1 MLPSSS
7 TASPRAA
14 QLERA
19 LLLGCLAA
27 YLLAGLFGRGLW
39 KADEP
44 YSFGMV
50 WNFLTTPDW
59 LVPRVGTAPFMEKP
73 PLMYWTG
80 ALTARLA
87 TPWLSAPDGARLA
100 VLGWMLVTLAALA
113 WLTERL
119 LPGRLREAVLALL
132 GMLGVVQ
139 HSHLLI
145 ADVPQLAGATLGLAG
160 LAAQLHDNRHPWRRG
175 LLFGSGLGIAFMSK
189 GLLVPGVLGLTGLLC
204 ALCWPRRLV
213 EPEGRHWLLAASL
226 AALPWLLIW
235 PALLWHR
242 APELFHTWLW
252 TNNIGR
258 FFGLEARN
266 SDTDGLASSLA
277 DLLALS
283 FPTGLILLGATLWQ
297 LYRRGGSPLKRLGRH
312 PGLATVVLYAVVC
325 LAVLLKSA
333 VFRSLYLLPLFPA
346 LALLAAR
353 LQPPPVLAALGRTL
367 GLAFWTPV
375 IALLALGGF
384 GLALRWPLPWPAL
397 VRDHLPLA
405 ERLPVGLLAWTLAA
419 LALLG
424 WGLALGLHRR
434 LAPGSLW
441 FVGLTV
447 SWSLANSLWL
457 PWVDLGNSYARPF
470 TELQRALPRTDCVAS
485 YGLGES
491 ERSMLHVYA
500 GYPPLERTALRQVPC
515 QVLVVQD
522 EWHQAVAVPPGWQ
535 LLWQG
540 ARPGNLKER
549 FRAFRVL
556 PGGFSGVGLR

>member
-1 MLPSSS
+1 M
-7 TASPRAA
+7 
-14 QLERA
+14 
-19 LLLGCLAA
+19 LLGCLAA

-59 LVPRVGTAPFMEKP
+59 LIPRVGDAPFMEKP

-80 ALTARLA
+80 ALAARLA
-87 TPWLSAPDGARLA
+87 APWLSAPDGARLA

-119 LPGRLREAVLALL
+119 LPGRRREAVLALL

-160 LAAQLHDNRHPWRRG
+160 LAAQLHDNRHPWRQG

-204 ALCWPRRLV
+204 ALCWPQRLV
-213 EPEGRHWLLAASL
+213 EPATRRWVLAAIL

-235 PALLWHR
+235 PLLLWHR

-312 PGLATVVLYAVVC
+312 PGLATVVLYALVC

-353 LQPPPVLAALGRTL
+353 LQPPPALAALGRTL
-367 GLAFWTPV
+367 GLAFWTP
-375 IALLALGGF
+375 IITLLALGGF
-384 GLALRWPLPWPAL
+384 GLALGWPLPWPAL

-434 LAPGSLW
+434 LATGSLW

-470 TELQRALPRTDCVAS
+470 TALQQVLPRADCVAS

-491 ERSMLHVYA
+491 ERSMLHVYS
-500 GYPPLERTALRQVPC
+500 GYPPLELTALRPVPC

-522 EWHQAVAVPPGWQ
+522 EWHEAVVVPPGWQ

-549 FRAFRVL
+549 FRAFTVS
-556 PGGFSGVGLR
+556 PKVP

>member
-1 MLPSSS
+1 L
-7 TASPRAA
+7 R
-14 QLERA
+14 LERA

-59 LVPRVGTAPFMEKP
+59 LIPRVGTAPFMEKP

-119 LPGRLREAVLALL
+119 LPGRRREAVLALL

-160 LAAQLHDNRHPWRRG
+160 LAAYLHDGEKPWQRG

-213 EPEGRHWLLAASL
+213 EPEGRHWVVAAGL
-226 AALPWLLIW
+226 AALPWLLVW
-235 PALLWHR
+235 PLLLWHR

-312 PGLATVVLYAVVC
+312 PGLATVVLYALVC

-353 LQPPPVLAALGRTL
+353 LQPPPALTALGRTL
-367 GLAFWTPV
+367 GLAFWTP
-375 IALLALGGF
+375 IIGLLALGGF
-384 GLALRWPLPWPAL
+384 GLALGWPLPWPAL

-405 ERLPVGLLAWTLAA
+405 ERLPVGLLAWTFAA

-470 TELQRALPRTDCVAS
+470 TALQRVLPPTDCVAS

-491 ERSMLHVYA
+491 ERSMLHVYG
-500 GYPPLERTALRQVPC
+500 GYPPLELTALRQVPC

-522 EWHQAVAVPPGWQ
+522 EWHEAVAVPPGWQ

-549 FRAFRVL
+549 FRAFMVS
-556 PGGFSGVGLR
+556 PKVP

>member
-1 MLPSSS
+1 M
-7 TASPRAA
+7 
-14 QLERA
+14 
-19 LLLGCLAA
+19 LLGCLTA

-59 LVPRVGTAPFMEKP
+59 LIPRVGDAPFMEKP

-80 ALTARLA
+80 ALAARLSA
-87 TPWLSAPDGARLA
+87 PWLSAPDGARLA

-119 LPGRLREAVLALL
+119 LPGRRREAVLALL

-145 ADVPQLAGATLGLAG
+145 ADVPQMAGATLGLAG
-160 LAAQLHDNRHPWRRG
+160 LAAYLHDGEKPWQRG

-204 ALCWPRRLV
+204 ALCWPQRLV
-213 EPEGRHWLLAASL
+213 EPATRRWVLAAIL
-226 AALPWLLIW
+226 VALPWLLIW
-235 PALLWHR
+235 PLLLWHR

-312 PGLATVVLYAVVC
+312 PGLATVVLYALVC

-346 LALLAAR
+346 LALLASR
-353 LQPPPVLAALGRTL
+353 LQPPPALAALGRTL
-367 GLAFWTPV
+367 GLAFWTP
-375 IALLALGGF
+375 IITLLALGGF
-384 GLALRWPLPWPAL
+384 GLALGWPLPWPAL

-405 ERLPVGLLAWTLAA
+405 ERLPVGLLAWILAA

-434 LAPGSLW
+434 LAPSSLW

-470 TELQRALPRTDCVAS
+470 TELQRVLPRTDCVAS

-500 GYPPLERTALRQVPC
+500 GYPPLELSDLRQLPC

-522 EWHQAVAVPPGWQ
+522 EWHEAVAVPPGWQ

-549 FRAFRVL
+549 FRAFMVL
-556 PGGFSGVGLR
+556 PRVP

>member
-1 MLPSSS
+1 M
-7 TASPRAA
+7 
-14 QLERA
+14 
-19 LLLGCLAA
+19 LLGCLAA

-87 TPWLSAPDGARLA
+87 APWLSAPDGARLA

-119 LPGRLREAVLALL
+119 LPGRRREAVLALL
-132 GMLGVVQ
+132 GMLGMVQ

-213 EPEGRHWLLAASL
+213 EPEGRHWVVAASL
-226 AALPWLLIW
+226 AALPWLLVW

-312 PGLATVVLYAVVC
+312 PGLATVVLYAIVC

-353 LQPPPVLAALGRTL
+353 LQPPPALAALGRTL
-367 GLAFWTPV
+367 GLAFWTPI
-375 IALLALGGF
+375 IALLTLGGF
-384 GLALRWPLPWPAL
+384 GLALGWPLPWPAL

-470 TELQRALPRTDCVAS
+470 TELQRVLPRTDCVAS

-491 ERSMLHVYA
+491 ERSMLHVYG
-500 GYPPLERTALRQVPC
+500 GYPPLELTALRQVPC

-522 EWHQAVAVPPGWQ
+522 EWHEAVAVPPGWQ

-549 FRAFRVL
+549 FRAFTVSPRV
-556 PGGFSGVGLR
+556 P